1 MRLGLTSMKN
11 NKYLDHCVLYEEDNL
26 EKYIIS
32 SFLGQMLM
40 IEEKMLISSEL
51 SS

>member
-1 MRLGLTSMKN
+1 MKN
-11 NKYLDHCVLYEEDNL
+11 NKYLDHCVFYKEDTL

-32 SFLGQMLM
+32 FFFLRQMLM

>member
-1 MRLGLTSMKN
+1 MKN
-11 NKYLDHCVLYEEDNL
+11 NKYLDHCVFYKEDTL

-32 SFLGQMLM
+32 FFFFLRQMLM